1 MDVIEIIGGI
11 SGILFIGYIAVRL
24 WSSAYFR
31 SKFEASKFNHKKN
44 EKEE

>member
-1 MDVIEIIGGI
+1 MDAIKIIGIVFGV
-11 SGILFIGYIAVRL
+11 LFVGYIAVRL

-31 SKFEASKFNHKKN
+31 SKFEASKFNHRKD